1 MNVVFMG
8 TPDFAVGCLEILNQ
22 NYNVVGV
29 FSQPDKPQGRKME
42 LKAPAVKLK
51 ALELGLNVY
60 QPDSLRND
68 DAYNLLKSLNPD
80 LIVVVAYGKILPK
93 NILDL
98 PPMGCINVHAS
109 LLPRY
114 RGSAPIQWSIVEGDK
129 VTGVTTMYMDEG
141 IDTGDILLKRE
152 VEILS
157 TDTGGSLFERLA
169 VVGAETLKDTCEAL
183 VNGTLVRTKQDESL
197 ATYAPI
203 IKKQMGLIDF
213 SKTANQVSCLIR
225 GFNPWPCAYF
235 MLDGKRLKVF
245 SAEVSHKS
253 GKAGEVIES
262 QNELIIACGENSI
275 KLLEVQLEGSKRMMA
290 SDMLRG
296 KKIEIGTI
304 IE

>member
-8 TPDFAVGCLEILNQ
+8 TPDFAVGCLEVLNE

-29 FSQPDKPQGRKME
+29 FTQPDKPQGRKME
-42 LKAPAVKLK
+42 LKPPAVKVR
-51 ALELGLNVY
+51 AQELGLTVY
-60 QPDSLRND
+60 QPNSLKNEET
-68 DAYNLLKSLNPD
+68 YNLLKSLNPE

-109 LLPRY
+109 LLPRH
-114 RGSAPIQWSIVEGDK
+114 RGSAPIQWSIVTGDK
-129 VTGVTTMYMDEG
+129 ITGVTTMYMDEG

-152 VEILS
+152 VEILPS
-157 TDTGGSLFERLA
+157 DTGGTLFDRLA
-169 VVGAETLKDTCEAL
+169 VVGADLLKETCDALISGNLK
-183 VNGTLVRTKQDESL
+183 RIKQDETL

-203 IKKQMGLIDF
+203 IKKEMALIDF
-213 SKTANQVSCLIR
+213 SKTANEVLCLIR

-245 SAEVSHKS
+245 SAEFSENT
-253 GKAGEVIES
+253 GKAGEVLES
-262 QNELIIACGENSI
+262 QNEFIIACGENAI
-275 KLLEVQLEGSKRMMA
+275 KLNDVQLEGSKRMMA

-296 KKIEIGTI
+296 KKIEKGTI
-304 IE
+304 I

>member
-8 TPDFAVGCLEILNQ
+8 TPDFAVGCLEVLNE

-29 FSQPDKPQGRKME
+29 FTQPDKPQGRKME
-42 LKAPAVKLK
+42 LKPPAVKVR
-51 ALELGLNVY
+51 AQELGLTVY
-60 QPDSLRND
+60 QPNSLKNEET
-68 DAYNLLKSLNPD
+68 YNLLSSLNPE

-109 LLPRY
+109 LLPRH
-114 RGSAPIQWSIVEGDK
+114 RGSAPIQWSIVTGDK
-129 VTGVTTMYMDEG
+129 ITGVTTMYMDEG

-152 VEILS
+152 VEILPN
-157 TDTGGSLFERLA
+157 DTGGTLFDRLA
-169 VVGAETLKDTCEAL
+169 VVGADLLKETCDALISGNLK
-183 VNGTLVRTKQDESL
+183 RIKQDETL

-203 IKKQMGLIDF
+203 IKKEMALIDF
-213 SKTANQVSCLIR
+213 SKTANEVLCLIR

-245 SAEVSHKS
+245 SAEFSENT
-253 GKAGEVIES
+253 GKAGEVLES
-262 QNELIIACGENSI
+262 QNEFIIACGENAI
-275 KLLEVQLEGSKRMMA
+275 KLNDVQLEGSKRMMA

-296 KKIEIGTI
+296 KKIEKGTI
-304 IE
+304 I

>member
-8 TPDFAVGCLEILNQ
+8 TPDFAVGCLEVLNE

-29 FSQPDKPQGRKME
+29 FTQPDKPQGRKME
-42 LKAPAVKLK
+42 LKPPAVKVR
-51 ALELGLNVY
+51 AQELGLTVY
-60 QPDSLRND
+60 QPNSLKNEET
-68 DAYNLLKSLNPD
+68 YNLLSSLNPE

-109 LLPRY
+109 LLPRH
-114 RGSAPIQWSIVEGDK
+114 RGSAPIQWSIVTGDK
-129 VTGVTTMYMDEG
+129 ITGVTTMYMDEG

-152 VEILS
+152 VEILPN
-157 TDTGGSLFERLA
+157 DTGSTLFDRLS
-169 VVGAETLKDTCEAL
+169 VVGADLLKETCDALISGNLK
-183 VNGTLVRTKQDESL
+183 RIKQDETL

-203 IKKQMGLIDF
+203 IKKEMALIDF
-213 SKTANQVSCLIR
+213 SKTANEVLCLIR

-245 SAEVSHKS
+245 SAEFSENT
-253 GKAGEVIES
+253 GKAGEVLES
-262 QNELIIACGENSI
+262 QNEFIIACGENAI
-275 KLLEVQLEGSKRMMA
+275 KLNDVQLEGSKRMMA

-296 KKIEIGTI
+296 KKIEKGTI
-304 IE
+304 I